1 MVQLDEL
8 GDELVAAVLGVVA
21 DTRADAVDLGKSVAL
36 DEHRRTHAEML
47 PVLFELPRGSD
58 SLRLLAALIERR
70 DLVRGGDEPPAAN
83 IHPHARYNACRD
95 EQAKYRGAYF
105 YPCHGRRLP
114 A

>member
-47 PVLFELPRGSD
+47 PVALELPRGSD
-58 SLRLLAALIERR
+58 SLRLLAAL
-70 DLVRGGDEPPAAN
+70 V
-83 IHPHARYNACRD
+83 
-95 EQAKYRGAYF
+95 
-105 YPCHGRRLP
+105 
-114 A
+114 